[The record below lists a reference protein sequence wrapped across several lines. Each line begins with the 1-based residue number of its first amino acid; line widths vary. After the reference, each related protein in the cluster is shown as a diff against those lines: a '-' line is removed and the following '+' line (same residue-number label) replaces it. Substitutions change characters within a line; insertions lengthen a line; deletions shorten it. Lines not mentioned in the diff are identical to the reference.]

1 VAEQH
6 NPMAQFEIKPL
17 VSFHLGNLDLSFTNA
32 ALFMFI
38 VVGLACALMIWS
50 VNSRSLV
57 PTRMQSIAEMAY
69 EFVQNMLNDVC
80 GPHGRPYF
88 SFVFTLFTFVLFCN
102 LVGMVPYTF
111 TVTSHIAVTGA
122 LAITIFVGVTLIGIF
137 KHGAK
142 FLGLF
147 APHGAPVWILPV
159 LVPIEVLSYFVRP
172 LTLSLRLFANMT
184 AGHTL
189 LKVIGGFVSSLGV
202 IFGILPLAFIA
213 VMTGF
218 ELIVA
223 ILQAYI
229 FTILT
234 CVYLNDAL
242 HPSH

>member
-1 VAEQH
+1 MAEKH
-6 NPMAQFEIKPL
+6 NPMEQFEIKPL
-17 VSFHLGNLDLSFTNA
+17 ISMHLGNLDVSFTNSA
-32 ALFMFI
+32 AFMFL
-38 VVGLACALMIWS
+38 VVALACALTIAA
-50 VNSRSLV
+50 VNARALV
-57 PTRMQSIAEMAY
+57 PTRVQSIAELLY
-69 EFVQNMLNDVC
+69 EFMRSTLLDVA
-80 GPHGRPYF
+80 GPHARPYLPF
-88 SFVFTLFTFVLFCN
+88 IFTLFLFLLLSN

-111 TVTSHIAVTGA
+111 TVTSHIAVTA
-122 LAITIFVGVTLIGIF
+122 TLAVVVFVGVTLIGLF
-137 KHGAK
+137 KHGFK

-189 LKVIGGFVSSLGV
+189 LKVLGGFVAGLGV
-202 IFGILPLAFIA
+202 FGILPIAFIG

-218 ELIVA
+218 EFIVA
-223 ILQAYI
+223 VLQAYI